1 MSDTRLTLVAAVV
14 AVLAVAGCG
23 DADADG
29 VAAGEGTSSAPAPAS
44 TSSGTG
50 ESVTETSSG
59 AGASAA
65 TAEPT
70 SSSPAEQ
77 LAGCERYADP
87 EVAAQ
92 VAQQPVLE
100 VIAEDPALGWL
111 HSAMTVGV
119 SPEVDYSDVLVGG
132 PFTVFAT
139 VDDAMTEELRQE
151 LAADPATLQ
160 FLLDY
165 HVVPGQALSPQELVD
180 AAAATDTGTVPTLQG
195 WGIAAFAPV
204 DGSAE
209 LALSEDVVV
218 PLCGDITTAD
228 ATLYLVPALMHPA
241 GDYVVPG
248 SGELVGSDGL
258 ADEVRGND

>member
-1 MSDTRLTLVAAVV
+1 MPDARLTLVAAV
-14 AVLAVAGCG
+14 AAALAVAGCG
-23 DADADG
+23 EDDAEGAP
-29 VAAGEGTSSAPAPAS
+29 AGAGTPSAPAPVPT
-44 TSSGTG
+44 TSAPTETGSGT
-50 ESVTETSSG
+50 SDST
-59 AGASAA
+59 A

-70 SSSPAEQ
+70 TSQAAEQ
-77 LAGCERYADP
+77 PAGCERYADP
-87 EVAAQ
+87 ELATQ
-92 VAQQPVLE
+92 VAGQPVLE
-100 VIAEDPALGWL
+100 VIAEDPALSWL
-111 HSAMTVGV
+111 HSALTGGEA
-119 SPEVDYSDVLVGG
+119 PEVDYTDVLVGG
-132 PFTVFAT
+132 PFTVFAP
-139 VDDAMTEELRQE
+139 VDDAVGEDLEQE
-151 LAADPATLQ
+151 LAAEPATLQ

-241 GDYVVPG
+241 GDYTIPE
-248 SGELVGSDGL
+248 SGEFVGSDGL
-258 ADEVRGND
+258 AEEVRGNE